1 MPASTVHRVLVRAKL
16 SRLDQLDRVTRQ
28 PVRRYEMTRPGE
40 LVHVDTK
47 KLGRIPR
54 GGGWRIH
61 GRGANPT
68 QSHKRVPIGY
78 TFVHSA
84 VDAYSRLA
92 YSEVLDD
99 EQGITAAEFWRR
111 AQAFFKRHG
120 ITVERV
126 LTDNGPC
133 YRGNDFRR
141 ALGTIT
147 HSFTRPYRPQT
158 NGKVER
164 YNRTL
169 LNEWA
174 YARAWYS
181 DGQRARALDA
191 WLHRYNHHRTHTALG
206 GKPPVT
212 RVSNLPGHYS

>member
-1 MPASTVHRVLVRAKL
+1 MSQSFALPRSRAVPVKPVRL
-16 SRLDQLDRVTRQ
+16 TRSRL
-28 PVRRYEMTRPGE
+28 
-40 LVHVDTK
+40 K
-47 KLGRIPR
+47 K
-54 GGGWRIH
+54 
-61 GRGANPT
+61 AA
-68 QSHKRVPIGY
+68 IGY
-78 TFVHSA
+78 AFVHSA

-99 EQGITAAEFWRR
+99 EQGITAAGFWRR
-111 AQAFFKRHG
+111 AQTFFKQRG

-133 YRGNDFRR
+133 YRSLEFRR
-141 ALGTIT
+141 ALGTIS

-169 LNEWA
+169 LSEWA
-174 YARAWYS
+174 YARPWHS
-181 DGQRARALDA
+181 DGHRARGLDA

-206 GKPPVT
+206 GHPPVS
-212 RVSNLPGHYS
+212 RISNLPGRYN